1 MVEESGVVPTRQE
14 TTCKTGLRL
23 IGRLGDGSKWVV
35 DGRWVASMLK
45 GKEKGRRGQKRTG
58 REREREGGGTEKRG
72 KERYSGTLQ
81 ENVSRTHGF
90 ARMTFHTG
98 HGHGAR
104 NLISRLGTC

>member
-35 DGRWVASMLK
+35 DESWLASMLK

-58 REREREGGGTEKRG
+58 KEREREGGGKERKG
-72 KERYSGTLQ
+72 KERKGTLFRDPPG
-81 ENVSRTHGF
+81 ERLADTRFRTYDIS
-90 ARMTFHTG
+90 HTQDTDTE
-98 HGHGAR
+98 
-104 NLISRLGTC
+104 LGT

>member
-45 GKEKGRRGQKRTG
+45 GKEKEKDGEDRRGQ
-58 REREREGGGTEKRG
+58 EGKGKG
-72 KERYSGTLQ
+72 KEVEQKGEER
-81 ENVSRTHGF
+81 NVIPGPSRRTSRG
-90 ARMTFHTG
+90 HTVS
-98 HGHGAR
+98 HV
-104 NLISRLGTC
+104 